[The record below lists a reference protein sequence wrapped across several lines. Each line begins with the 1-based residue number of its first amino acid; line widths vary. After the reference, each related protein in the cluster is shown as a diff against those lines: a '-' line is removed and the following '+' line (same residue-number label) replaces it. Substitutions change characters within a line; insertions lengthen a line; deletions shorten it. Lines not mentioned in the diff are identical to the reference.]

1 MLYLVHKL
9 IQPLRRVLYL
19 MTAQIIS
26 FGIQKGGSSKTTTS
40 GVVSYLLS
48 QDHKVLTI
56 DMDSQ
61 GNLTEFLTRRDVVD
75 FSGYTILEAMQEQDA
90 REYIYPITENLH
102 LMAADDLLATFS
114 RWLYSDYRHGD
125 RSLVLAKTLATVKED
140 YDYIILDTPPALGDL
155 TINSL
160 AASDYVVAMF
170 EASIFCYSALGR
182 FLETCLHVR
191 EKVNPQLTV
200 AGILRGLIDARRT
213 DNKALISQVEEEY
226 GEMCFD
232 TVLRRNAAAGRLP
245 ITGFENNN
253 ELDQAVSQYQE
264 FLKELLI
271 RVGK

>member
-1 MLYLVHKL
+1 MS
-9 IQPLRRVLYL
+9 
-19 MTAQIIS
+19 AQVIS

-40 GVVSYLLS
+40 GVTAHLLS
-48 QDHKVLTI
+48 RSHKVLMI

-61 GNLTEFLTRRDVVD
+61 GNLTEFLTRRDTVD
-75 FSGYTILEAMQEQDA
+75 FSGRTILEAMQEQDA
-90 REYIYPITENLH
+90 RDYIYQVTESLH
-102 LMAADDLLATFS
+102 LIAADDLLATFS

-125 RSLVLAKTLATVKED
+125 RALVLAETLKTVKDD

-182 FLETCLHVR
+182 FLETCWHVR
-191 EKVNPQLTV
+191 EKVNPNLAV

-213 DNKALISQVEEEY
+213 DNKALISQVEDEY

-253 ELDQAVSQYQE
+253 ELDHAVAQYQE
-264 FLKELLI
+264 FLKELLA
-271 RVGK
+271 RVEQ

>member
-1 MLYLVHKL
+1 
-9 IQPLRRVLYL
+9 
-19 MTAQIIS
+19 MTAKIIS

-40 GVVSYLLS
+40 GVVAHLLS
-48 QDHKVLTI
+48 KTAKALII

-61 GNLTEFLTRRDVVD
+61 GNLTEFLTGRDVVD
-75 FSGYTILEAMQEQDA
+75 FSSRTILEAMQEQDA
-90 REYIYPITENLH
+90 RSYIYKVTESLH
-102 LMAADDLLATFS
+102 LIAADDLLATFS
-114 RWLYSDYRHGD
+114 RWLYTDYRHGD
-125 RSLVLAKTLATVKED
+125 RALVLHETLKTVKDD

-182 FLETCLHVR
+182 FLETCWHVR
-191 EKVNPQLTV
+191 ERANPNLAV

-213 DNKALISQVEEEY
+213 DNKALIAQVEEVY
-226 GEMCFD
+226 GEMCFE

-253 ELDQAVSQYQE
+253 ELDQAVTQYEE

-271 RVGK
+271 RVEQ

>member
-1 MLYLVHKL
+1 
-9 IQPLRRVLYL
+9 
-19 MTAQIIS
+19 MTAKIIS

-48 QDHKVLTI
+48 REHKVLTI

-61 GNLTEFLTRRDVVD
+61 GNLTEFLARRDVVD
-75 FSGYTILEAMQEQDA
+75 FSGRTILEAMQDKDVTN
-90 REYIYPITENLH
+90 YIYKVSESLH
-102 LMAADDLLATFS
+102 LVAADDLLATFS

-125 RSLVLAKTLATVKED
+125 RALVLRETLEPVMEE

-182 FLETCLHVR
+182 FLETCWHIR
-191 EKVNPQLTV
+191 EKVNPKLAV

-213 DNKALISQVEEEY
+213 DNKALISQVEEMY
-226 GEMCFD
+226 GELCFG
-232 TVLRRNAAAGRLP
+232 TVLTRNAAAGRLP
-245 ITGFENNN
+245 LVGFENNS
-253 ELDQAVSQYQE
+253 ELDKAVMQYE
-264 FLKELLI
+264 LFLKELME
-271 RVGK
+271 RVE

>member
-1 MLYLVHKL
+1 
-9 IQPLRRVLYL
+9 

-48 QDHKVLTI
+48 RDHKVLTI

-75 FSGYTILEAMQEQDA
+75 FSGHTILEAMQNQDA
-90 REYIYPITENLH
+90 SDYIYPINNNLH
-102 LMAADDLLATFS
+102 LIAADDLLATFS
-114 RWLYSDYRHGD
+114 RWLYSDYRNGD
-125 RSLVLAKTLATVKED
+125 RSKVLHETLKPVMDD

-182 FLETCLHVR
+182 FLETCWHVR
-191 EKVNPQLTV
+191 EKVNPNMAV

-213 DNKALISQVEEEY
+213 DNKALIAQVEDVY

-232 TVLRRNAAAGRLP
+232 TILRRNAAAGRLP

-253 ELDQAVSQYQE
+253 ELDQAVAQYEE
-264 FLKELLI
+264 FLKELLV
-271 RVGK
+271 RVKQ

>member
-1 MLYLVHKL
+1 MSAKV
-9 IQPLRRVLYL
+9 
-19 MTAQIIS
+19 IS

-40 GVVSYLLS
+40 GITAHLLS
-48 QDHKVLTI
+48 QAAKVLII

-61 GNLTEFLTRRDVVD
+61 GNLTEFLTRRDTVD
-75 FSGYTILEAMQEQDA
+75 FSGRTILEAMREQDA
-90 REYIYPITENLH
+90 RNYIYKVTESLH
-102 LMAADDLLATFS
+102 LIAADDLLATFS

-125 RSLVLAKTLATVKED
+125 RALVLHETLKTVRDD

-182 FLETCLHVR
+182 FLETCWHVR
-191 EKVNPQLTV
+191 EKVNPNLTV

-213 DNKALISQVEEEY
+213 DNKALISRVEDEY

-253 ELDQAVSQYQE
+253 ELDHAVAQYKE
-264 FLKELLI
+264 FLEELLV
-271 RVGK
+271 RVEQQ